1 MTSFIDDP
9 KGESRAVN
17 KIKFENL
24 KIKMEKIFFRV
35 LILKTEK
42 FRRMI
47 HEVSQKIF
55 NRQFHDENSLDS
67 VKIKRAPC

>member
-42 FRRMI
+42 FRRMMI
-47 HEVSQKIF
+47 HEVSKKIF

-67 VKIKRAPC
+67 VTR